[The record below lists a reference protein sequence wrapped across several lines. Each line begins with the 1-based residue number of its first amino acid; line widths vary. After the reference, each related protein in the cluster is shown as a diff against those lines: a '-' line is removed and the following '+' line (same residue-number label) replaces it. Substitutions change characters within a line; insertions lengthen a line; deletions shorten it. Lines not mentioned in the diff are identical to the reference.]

1 MKHTL
6 LLIKKVS
13 NAYYVTEPV
22 LGIRDTIRA
31 KAYMVPALLE
41 HLVDEKDIY

>member
-6 LLIKKVS
+6 LLMKKVL
-13 NAYYVTEPV
+13 NTYCVTEPV

-41 HLVDEKDIY
+41 HLMDKKDIY